1 MAERLHP
8 LHPAGEGRHVVG
20 IPRRSVRVVLVRPE
34 VPANVGAA
42 ARTIRNTGLEGLS
55 LVAPGDWRT
64 VECWRT
70 AWGAQDVLEQ
80 AQVFDDLASAV
91 AGAHTVIA
99 FSGKRDRE
107 RPTLDVREA
116 AEEVA
121 AMAAGERAD
130 LVFGGETSGLTLDEL
145 DLCGRRALIP
155 SHPDQPSLNLSHAVM
170 VAAYE
175 VFRPSDRPPGR
186 RGRAT
191 HGGREEMLELLR
203 KGLLAIGA
211 LPPVNTDSFFGEW
224 RALFQRAEL
233 TTKELRL
240 LEHMARKMIQ
250 RGPGPS

>member
-1 MAERLHP
+1 VAERLHP
-8 LHPAGEGRHVVG
+8 LHSPGEGGHVVA
-20 IPRRSVRVVLVRPE
+20 IPRRLVRVVLVRPE
-34 VPANVGAA
+34 VPANVGAV

-70 AWGAQDVLEQ
+70 AWGAHDVLEQ
-80 AQVFDDLASAV
+80 AQVFDDLAPAV

-99 FSGKRDRE
+99 FSGKRDRGQ
-107 RPTLDVREA
+107 PTLDVREA

-121 AMAAGERAD
+121 AMAPGEGAA

-145 DLCGRRALIP
+145 AVCGRRALIP

-175 VFRPSDRPPGR
+175 VFRPSDRPAAR

-191 HGGREEMLELLR
+191 HGGREAMLDLLR
-203 KGLLAIGA
+203 EGLLAIGA
-211 LPPVNTDSFFGEW
+211 LPPANTDRFFAEW
-224 RALFQRAEL
+224 RSLFQRADL
-233 TTKELRL
+233 TAKEVRL

-250 RGPGPS
+250 RGGGPC